1 VDTIDDDRSYRDA
14 EATLGRSGRRLALI
28 GIVPFVVLALWLYGI
43 APDHPWRQGTI
54 LLLTTYG
61 AIVLSFLGGIRWGIA
76 LLARE
81 GDRQRDI
88 TLSIVPPVIG
98 WIAVMVPP
106 PLTYVFLAAA
116 FAAQGAWDSL
126 TLTPETV
133 PAWYRRVR
141 IQLTILVVAA
151 LVVAFVATS

>member
-1 VDTIDDDRSYRDA
+1 M
-14 EATLGRSGRRLALI
+14 
-28 GIVPFVVLALWLYGI
+28 
-43 APDHPWRQGTI
+43 
-54 LLLTTYG
+54 
-61 AIVLSFLGGIRWGIA
+61 
-76 LLARE
+76 
-81 GDRQRDI
+81 
-88 TLSIVPPVIG
+88 PPLIG
-98 WIAVMVPP
+98 WIAVIVPP
-106 PLTYVFLAAA
+106 PLTFVFLAVA